1 MRKKCW
7 IFDKVHLFRASIFFR
22 SFIDYLR
29 LKIETWSNCVKRNKY
44 LLNKKTVAIVVVDS
58 CRCVILTRITW
69 KTSEKTNTSIA
80 LFMEDSVILVHTKL
94 SFAWQMSIVSN
105 SNGTR
110 FRIDLVA
117 SWWSAHCSSESI
129 VGGRQ
134 ISCASV
140 FALLYKYTIS
150 QWTRTEWTVE
160 SLQNYFYRRWRRKKT
175 PREIQ
180 LCKKLSARNK
190 RKRSI
195 KTLCTVVVHK
205 CLVCELSTYTQHLK
219 WKTIRIR
226 EKRIILLTK
235 FWLVEHPNR

>member
-1 MRKKCW
+1 MKKPIHRLHCVYGKRRKTRLFWFIQSSVLLDKCQCIQFKW
-7 IFDKVHLFRASIFFR
+7 HTVPHWFSRILMKCA
-22 SFIDYLR
+22 
-29 LKIETWSNCVKRNKY
+29 
-44 LLNKKTVAIVVVDS
+44 LLI
-58 CRCVILTRITW
+58 
-69 KTSEKTNTSIA
+69 
-80 LFMEDSVILVHTKL
+80 
-94 SFAWQMSIVSN
+94 
-105 SNGTR
+105 
-110 FRIDLVA
+110 RIDSGRPANFLCF
-117 SWWSAHCSSESI
+117 SFCSAL
-129 VGGRQ
+129 Q
-134 ISCASV
+134 IHD
-140 FALLYKYTIS
+140 FK
-150 QWTRTEWTVE
+150 WTRTEWTVE